1 MKRHWKWVVL
11 FAFAVGFALLD
22 AFLMGEERFMYVSLI
37 VKLKLAPFYVG
48 LAAASLYLRERF
60 FANRQYLSYIL
71 SMLLLI
77 LAASLLAEYWSPY
90 RAPDFVRDVSFVAH
104 VTGIAFLVILAAY
117 LQSVREFIG
126 RRYEL
131 QEYRFQKMQV
141 ELQLLK
147 RQLNPHFLFNTLNS
161 IYSKATRQSPEVA
174 DMVLNLSDL
183 LRHQLKTDTSD
194 MVPLQDEVEFLQHY
208 IYFEKRRLPHNMEV
222 NFRFNID
229 MPAILIAPNI
239 LITLVENAFKHGVV
253 TQEAAVISIN
263 LIEEG
268 RALTLQTINPIAN
281 AELKRSG
288 TGIENLKKRLDFLYP
303 NRYTLTF
310 KKTFHT
316 YEAILKI
323 QL

>member
-1 MKRHWKWVVL
+1 MKRYWKWFVL
-11 FAFAVGFALLD
+11 FAFAVGFAFLD
-22 AFLMGEERFMYVSLI
+22 VFFMNEEGFIYVSLI
-37 VKLKLAPFYVG
+37 GKLKLAPFYVL
-48 LAAASLYLRERF
+48 LAAASLHLRKRF
-60 FANRQYLSYIL
+60 FTNRQYPSYIL

-90 RAPDFVRDVSFVAH
+90 RAPDFVRDISLEAH
-104 VTGIAFLVILAAY
+104 VLGILFLMILAAY

-126 RRYEL
+126 KRYEL
-131 QEYRFQKMQV
+131 QEYRFQKMQA

-161 IYSKATRQSPEVA
+161 IYSKATRQSQEVA

-194 MVPLQDEVEFLQHY
+194 MVPLQDEAEFLQHY
-208 IYFEKRRLPHNMEV
+208 IFFEKRRLPHNMTV
-222 NFRFNID
+222 DFRVNID
-229 MPAILIAPNI
+229 MPAIPIAPNI

-263 LIEEG
+263 LNEEG

-303 NRYTLTF
+303 NRFTLTL
-310 KKTFHT
+310 KKNVHT